1 MEYNTERE
9 NLQLREYGRNVEKMA
24 KFILNVEDRD
34 KRSSF
39 AKTLVELMKQINP
52 NVKGSAD
59 YDQKVWDDL
68 FILTNFE
75 LDVDSPYDKP
85 EVTILSRKPRRMM
98 YNSNEIRYKHFGRN
112 IEQMID
118 QAIKLED
125 PAEKEGAI
133 VAIGKLMKSFYL
145 AWNKD
150 FIEDPQII
158 KTIKELSKNQL
169 DIDLEKVKEY
179 KLFDSSRNDNQGSSR
194 SNSNNRNKNQNKGKR
209 NQNRRRRNN

>member
-24 KFILNVEDRD
+24 NFIMTVEDRE

-68 FILTNFE
+68 YIMTNFE
-75 LDVDSPYDKP
+75 LDVESPYDKP

-98 YNSNEIRYKHFGRN
+98 YNSNEIKYKHFGRN
-112 IEQMID
+112 VEQLID

-125 PAEKEGAI
+125 PEEKEAA
-133 VAIGKLMKSFYL
+133 VVTIGKLMKSFYQ
-145 AWNKD
+145 AWNND
-150 FIEDPQII
+150 YIEEPQVVKI
-158 KTIKELSKNQL
+158 IKELSQGQL
-169 DIDLEKVKEY
+169 DIDLEKVKEH
-179 KLFDSSRNDNQGSSR
+179 KLFDMNLSKRDSDTSSSR
-194 SNSNNRNKNQNKGKR
+194 SRGKNQNRGKR
-209 NQNRRRRNN
+209 SSNNRRRRSN

>member
-24 KFILNVEDRD
+24 KFIMDVDDRE
-34 KRSSF
+34 KRTSF
-39 AKTLVELMKQINP
+39 ANTLVELMKQINP

-98 YNSNEIRYKHFGRN
+98 YNSNEIKYKHFGRN
-112 IEQMID
+112 VEQLID
-118 QAIKLED
+118 EAIKLED
-125 PAEKEGAI
+125 PEDKEAAVVG
-133 VAIGKLMKSFYL
+133 IGKLMKSFYL

-150 FIEDPQII
+150 FIEDAQVL
-158 KTIKELSKNQL
+158 KVIKELSDNQL
-169 DIDLEKVKEY
+169 DIDLEKVREH
-179 KLFDSSRNDNQGSSR
+179 KLFDSARNDNQGNRGSS
-194 SNSNNRNKNQNKGKR
+194 RNKNQNKGKR